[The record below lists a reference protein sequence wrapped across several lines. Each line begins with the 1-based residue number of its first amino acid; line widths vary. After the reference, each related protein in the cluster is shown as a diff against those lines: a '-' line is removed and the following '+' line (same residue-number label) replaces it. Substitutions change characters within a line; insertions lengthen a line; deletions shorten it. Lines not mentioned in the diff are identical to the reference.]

1 MSHSLLL
8 HSFILHSYFSSFFSK
23 YLKMWCTHNKAKG
36 LFSLLELVVIIV
48 SFRIKFAFCNRPT
61 PNKLQFHNRPQ
72 HSKPTS
78 ELSSFECPVRLGSG
92 YKCGWEINQ
101 AFAAEGIKGSMW
113 SHVIFH
119 CQTHTHIPKTVST
132 CTQNNCEVDNMD
144 KTARVCGQP
153 QQPIKPKPSNI
164 NPL

>member
-1 MSHSLLL
+1 
-8 HSFILHSYFSSFFSK
+8 
-23 YLKMWCTHNKAKG
+23 MWCTHNKAKR
-36 LFSLLELVVIIV
+36 LLQFVVIV
-48 SFRIKFAFCNRPT
+48 SFRIKFAFCNRPSPPNKALTTT

-72 HSKPTS
+72 QYSKPRS

-119 CQTHTHIPKTVST
+119 CQIHTHIPKTVST
-132 CTQNNCEVDNMD
+132 CTRNNCEVDNMD

-153 QQPIKPKPSNI
+153 QQPIKPKPSNV